1 MHSNRLDHSLMF
13 HERQYRVCIFA
24 CWEDTF
30 AQWHKRHKLTDTRKG
45 QEERTSLSMGLQHLT
60 SPEKTAGSG
69 GSQASTPS
77 EEAALFTQQSALGS
91 HTFLS
96 LERNFYPFILKNV
109 KTMLINTTRKK
120 QQNNA
125 MKANLKGSG
134 RGGSKVRT
142 HSKDL
147 WWQHSEVP
155 SACTSFN
162 QRWRGSIQAR
172 LGALKS
178 HCCWRSPWGLGA
190 PRERSA
196 LTRSLLWQHVASST
210 ISLSSP
216 SCLWWRSVNVQTCT
230 SSFLEKSI
238 KRPTSFRTT

>member
-1 MHSNRLDHSLMF
+1 
-13 HERQYRVCIFA
+13 
-24 CWEDTF
+24 
-30 AQWHKRHKLTDTRKG
+30 
-45 QEERTSLSMGLQHLT
+45 
-60 SPEKTAGSG
+60 
-69 GSQASTPS
+69 
-77 EEAALFTQQSALGS
+77 
-91 HTFLS
+91 
-96 LERNFYPFILKNV
+96 
-109 KTMLINTTRKK
+109 
-120 QQNNA
+120 

-134 RGGSKVRT
+134 RGGSKVRP

-216 SCLWWRSVNVQTCT
+216 SCLWWRPVNMQTCI

-238 KRPTSFRTT
+238 KRPTSFRTMWWPKVSSNFRGGVVHLLTASGMDIRTNHVSSAWICKVGEC